1 MSVRDSIVKELHSG
15 VKGKATV
22 IDSVMEGEKVTV
34 QAVYKELRKLV
45 SDEVVIDKQKKLSL
59 TLTYIEHE
67 QKKWRQVLDRY
78 THQVSFN
85 DFLQLPKGKSLSFT
99 FSTIIDLDLFW
110 TQAFII
116 LERILPVEIP
126 RYSIV
131 AHDWFS
137 YARPTT
143 DNIWINDR
151 TRSLRMVLTYPAEI
165 DWQIARLRRKQGY
178 EFTGGENP
186 LKLTEAEYITL
197 VSDWV
202 FEVEFDKTV
211 AKELNEYIWSLKN
224 VGEVNP
230 VKMDELMKMKG
241 TFKLKLSNNPKK
253 AKEMASKVKKYFE

>member
-1 MSVRDSIVKELHSG
+1 MSVKDSIIIELENG
-15 VKGKATV
+15 VRSKAGV
-22 IDSVMEGEKVTV
+22 IDRVMEREKVTV
-34 QAVYKELRKLV
+34 QAVYKELRALV
-45 SDEVVIDKQKKLSL
+45 GDEVVLDKQKKLSL
-59 TLTYIEHE
+59 TLPFIEGEYKRWKQAKEH
-67 QKKWRQVLDRY
+67 Y
-78 THQVSFN
+78 THQVSFD
-85 DFLQLPKGKSLSFT
+85 DFLQLQKGKSLSFT
-99 FSTIIDLDLFW
+99 FSNIVDLDLFW

-116 LERILPVEIP
+116 LERILPEEIP

-143 DNIWINDR
+143 DDIWINDR
-151 TRSLRMVLTYPAEI
+151 TRSLRMIITHPAEI

-186 LKLTEAEYITL
+186 MKLTEAEYITL
-197 VSDWV
+197 VSDWI
-202 FEVEFDKTV
+202 FEVEFDRKV

-230 VKMDELMKMKG
+230 NKVDELMKMKG

-253 AKEMASKVKKYFE
+253 AKEMANKVKKYFE

>member
-1 MSVRDSIVKELHSG
+1 MSVRDSIIKELHSG

-22 IDSVMEGEKVTV
+22 IYSVMAGEKVTV

-45 SDEVVIDKQKKLSL
+45 ADEVVIDKQKKLSL
-59 TLTYIEHE
+59 TLTYIEHQNKE
-67 QKKWRQVLDRY
+67 WKRILEKY
-78 THQVSFN
+78 THQVSFD
-85 DFLQLPKGKSLSFT
+85 DFLQLPKGKSHSFT
-99 FSTIIDLDLFW
+99 FSNIIDLDLFW

-116 LERILPVEIP
+116 LERILPEEMP

-143 DNIWINDR
+143 DDIWISDR
-151 TRSLRMVLTYPAEI
+151 TRSLRMILTHPAEI
-165 DWQIARLRRKQGY
+165 DWQIARLRRQQGY

-202 FEVEFDKTV
+202 FEVEFDKKV
-211 AKELNEYIWSLKN
+211 AKELNEYIWSLKK
-224 VGEVNP
+224 VEEVSP
-230 VKMDELMKMKG
+230 IKMDELMKMKG

-253 AKEMASKVKKYFE
+253 AKEMADKVKKYFE

>member
-1 MSVRDSIVKELHSG
+1 MSVRDSIIKELQAG
-15 VKGKATV
+15 PRPKGAV
-22 IDSVMEGEKVTV
+22 IDRVMEGEKVTV

-45 SDEVVIDKQKKLSL
+45 ADEVVIDKQKKLSL

-67 QKKWRQVLDRY
+67 QKLWRQVLDRY
-78 THQVSFN
+78 THQVSFD

-99 FSTIIDLDLFW
+99 FSTIINLDLFW
-110 TQAFII
+110 TQAFIM

-151 TRSLRMVLTYPAEI
+151 TRSLRMVLTHPAEI

-211 AKELNEYIWSLKN
+211 AKELNKYIRSLKKITD
-224 VGEVNP
+224 VDSI
-230 VKMDELMKMKG
+230 KMDKLMKMKG

-253 AKEMASKVKKYFE
+253 AKEMAGRVKKYFE

>member
-1 MSVRDSIVKELHSG
+1 MSVRDSIIKELQSG

-22 IDSVMEGEKVTV
+22 IDSVMESEKVTV

-59 TLTYIEHE
+59 TLTYIEHQNKE
-67 QKKWRQVLDRY
+67 WKRVLDKY
-78 THQVSFN
+78 THQISFD
-85 DFLQLPKGKSLSFT
+85 DFLQLPKGKSHSFT
-99 FSTIIDLDLFW
+99 FSNIIDLDLFW

-116 LERILPVEIP
+116 LERILPEEIP

-143 DNIWINDR
+143 DDIWINDR
-151 TRSLRMVLTYPAEI
+151 TRSLRMVLTHPAEI
-165 DWQIARLRRKQGY
+165 DWQIARLRRTQGY

-202 FEVEFDKTV
+202 FEVEFDKKV
-211 AKELNEYIWSLKN
+211 AKELNEYIWSLKK
-224 VGEVNP
+224 VEEVSP
-230 VKMDELMKMKG
+230 IKMDELMKMKG
-241 TFKLKLSNNPKK
+241 TFKLKLSNNPRK
-253 AKEMASKVKKYFE
+253 AKEMSGKVKKYFE